1 MKKYFYDFDDGDLG
15 FPISDQIGMDSE
27 GHMMMRLDEHMA
39 MDMDSGDI
47 HRTSSWPSTD
57 ESDYFK

>member
-1 MKKYFYDFDDGDLG
+1 MTLMTEILDFQ
-15 FPISDQIGMDSE
+15 ISDQIGMDSE
-27 GHMMMRLDEHMA
+27 GHMMMRLDGHLVI
-39 MDMDSGDI
+39 DMDSGDI

>member
-1 MKKYFYDFDDGDLG
+1 MKKYFYDFDDGDFG

-27 GHMMMRLDEHMA
+27 GHMMMRMSEQIA

-47 HRTSSWPSTD
+47 HMTSPWPSD
-57 ESDYFK
+57 NESDLFK